1 MNFQHTMPLLPEVEA
16 QGLSNP
22 VAHSVAKFSL
32 SQLSSSPVP
41 PRRAIRRQGP
51 ALSTPTASRE
61 GRLPAHVVS
70 SLHSAP
76 AQAQKHTGL
85 GMEWRSQP
93 RMRTESSL
101 QTPSGG
107 RGVVATGMD
116 VLALEDENRALREEL
131 AHYRSS
137 SALVAA
143 NRRQMA
149 AVAGGGFRG
158 PSSVSQPR
166 QCMCDT
172 LRAKLTRIRAE
183 LREARCESRRSSLT
197 PEDSVLVDA
206 EVQTSGRS
214 RSRSASKLAAL
225 PLPPDDT
232 THKVGGDALS
242 MVDASSQAVPPEP
255 PPRCDTA
262 LQATVPSADAWV
274 QAAPTLE
281 LVSVDSQT
289 ECWREPQPEV
299 LPKCDSISVE
309 SQTMDW
315 SISKA
320 EVGTQAVSET
330 RTCESSVQ
338 ANELE
343 KEPVLISCIG
353 VQTTRQVFCDAA
365 MQATPTHQLV
375 SMDSQTEC
383 WNEPPLEEEPVD
395 TSSVG
400 VQTMRPVSC
409 NVATQAIPVAMRDRY
424 VQAEATPLAK
434 LDRAVQ
440 AEDTTAIQQHAM
452 LEDNLKRA
460 TDDNGKLQ
468 GKLDSME
475 ALSRTLGNDNSA
487 LTTTLDSLREENE
500 ALSRTLGDENAA
512 LATALN
518 SLREDHQAWKL
529 AAQSQML
536 GHMTVTILCPKAEC
550 TVNDQK
556 VIQMDSWN
564 PGFLMDELENKVLPR
579 FTRVFVDEGAKQTDS
594 NSQRRPPPAAER
606 AMQDFVKVF
615 RERVE
620 VMLSAPNAS
629 AAVAAAGAS
638 ARMRK

>member
-1 MNFQHTMPLLPEVEA
+1 
-16 QGLSNP
+16 
-22 VAHSVAKFSL
+22 
-32 SQLSSSPVP
+32 
-41 PRRAIRRQGP
+41 
-51 ALSTPTASRE
+51 
-61 GRLPAHVVS
+61 
-70 SLHSAP
+70 
-76 AQAQKHTGL
+76 
-85 GMEWRSQP
+85 
-93 RMRTESSL
+93 MRTESSL

-116 VLALEDENRALREEL
+116 VLALEDENCALREEL

-274 QAAPTLE
+274 Q
-281 LVSVDSQT
+281 
-289 ECWREPQPEV
+289 V

-564 PGFLMDELENKVLPR
+564 PGFLMDDLENKVLPR
-579 FTRVFVDEGAKQTDS
+579 FTRVFVDEGAKQIDS